1 MRVTS
6 GMMFKGYLK
15 NLNTNLSSMNK
26 LQIQMASGKRI
37 TRPSDD
43 PIGVISSMQTRVK
56 LYKSE
61 QYKTNVDKALTWLE
75 QTESSVLELN
85 EIIKT
90 AYEKAVYMSNDFLS
104 TSDKSATAEEIGQ
117 LRDHVITIGNAKS
130 GDKYIFGGYNVT
142 SPPFVVDGTGGILYN
157 GYDLTD
163 ALNPALLAEDAASI
177 EYEIGFDV
185 TMAISTTGT
194 QLFGMG
200 DNNVY
205 SVLNDFYNAL
215 KNDASADE
223 ISQYIEKLQ
232 DCQTRV
238 MSVDASVGGRTNRL
252 ELIQNRFEDDVLMYK
267 AIQSNIEDVDQAEAI
282 MNYKMAEFVYM
293 AALQIGQNLVQASLI
308 NFLK

>member
-6 GMMFKGYLK
+6 GMMYKDYLK
-15 NLNTNLSSMNK
+15 NLNNNLSSMSK
-26 LQIQMASGKRI
+26 LQTQMSSGKRI

-43 PIGVISSMQTRVK
+43 PIGMISSMQTRVK
-56 LYKSE
+56 MYKSE
-61 QYKTNVDKALTWLE
+61 QYSENVSKALIWLE
-75 QTESSVLELN
+75 QTESSVLEMN

-90 AYEKAVYMSNDFLS
+90 AYEKAVYLSSDFL
-104 TSDKSATAEEIGQ
+104 THEDKTAAAEQIGQ
-117 LRDHVITIGNAKS
+117 YRDHVVTIGNSKS

-142 SPPFVVDGTGGILYN
+142 LPPFVVDATGDILYN

-163 ALNPALLAEDAASI
+163 ASNPSLLAEDADSI

-185 TMAISTTGT
+185 KMSISTTGT

-205 SVLNDFYNAL
+205 TVLDDFYNAL

-223 ISQYIEKLQ
+223 IAQFIGKLQ
-232 DCQTRV
+232 DCQSHL
-238 MSVDASVGGRTNRL
+238 MSIDASIGGRVNRL

-267 AIQSNIEDVDQAEAI
+267 TIQSSIEDVDQAEAA
-282 MNYKMAEFVYM
+282 MNYKMAEYVYT
-293 AALQIGQNLVQASLI
+293 AALQIGNNLMQTSLV